1 MIRSLSALY
10 MTVLLAACVSLSSVP
25 SLDQAAQSGFF
36 FTITDADG
44 YDCQEGTVRL
54 VVWTKATFD
63 CPGWRLTGSLDA
75 SGSNIDVEINGMRRI
90 FRECTSDSD
99 RVPAVYRECVRLS
112 EGKYRLTLHSGK
124 QRTER
129 FVVTV
134 INTGTTARINFE
146 HEREHQQPYT
156 FTPEPRTA
164 TVERRLP

>member
-1 MIRSLSALY
+1 MIRLLSAMC
-10 MTVLLAACVSLSSVP
+10 MTVLLTACAPLSSVP
-25 SLDQAAQSGFF
+25 SLDETAQSGFF
-36 FTITDADG
+36 FTITDADI
-44 YDCQEGTVRL
+44 YDCQEGAVRL
-54 VVWTKATFD
+54 IVWTEAVFD
-63 CPGWRLTGSLDA
+63 CPGWRLTGSLTA
-75 SGSNIDVEINGMRRI
+75 SGANIDVEIDGMRRA
-90 FRECTSDSD
+90 FRECDSDTD

-112 EGKYRLTLHSGK
+112 EGKYRLTLRSGK

-164 TVERRLP
+164 IVDRRLP